1 MEIQELHKYLAKEA
15 LNACRF
21 GSRLDYWQIKEGDT
35 DAMLVSP
42 IGGQAIVPAVELNN
56 LPEDREYLPG
66 RMVRFNLGK
75 YSYTCP
81 QSSTQGGHNWVILS
95 PLLPARY
102 IGRGPNIHCPQLA
115 DYNDKL
121 IEAYGT
127 KVFYPDSQL
136 WPLELGVIY
145 RYDAGVPIGAY
156 ELRKILK
163 HLPDRILKR
172 VSNAVASEND
182 ERFYENTLI
191 K

>member
-1 MEIQELHKYLAKEA
+1 MQIQELHKYLAKEA
-15 LNACRF
+15 LACCRF
-21 GSRLDYWQIKEGDT
+21 GSRLDYWQIKKGDT
-35 DAMLVSP
+35 DAMLLSP
-42 IGGQAIVPAVELNN
+42 IGGQAIIPAVTLEK

-66 RMVRFNLGK
+66 RLVKFNLGD
-75 YSYTCP
+75 YTYTCP
-81 QSSTQGGHNWVILS
+81 QSSIQGGHNWVILS
-95 PLLPARY
+95 PLLPAHY
-102 IGRGPNIHCPQLA
+102 IGRGPQVHCPQLA
-115 DYNDKL
+115 EYNDKL
-121 IEAYGT
+121 IEECGT

-136 WPLELGVIY
+136 WPLEVGVIY